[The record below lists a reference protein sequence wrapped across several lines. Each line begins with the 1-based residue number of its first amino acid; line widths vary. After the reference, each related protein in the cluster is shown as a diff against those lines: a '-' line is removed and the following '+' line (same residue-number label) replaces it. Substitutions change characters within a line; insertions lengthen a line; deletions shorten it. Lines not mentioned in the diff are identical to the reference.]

1 VTDKRERRKKTRCV
15 KGVLEKILR
24 GRTSHVNTKKDRG
37 KNASQNRSQE
47 TSAVASE
54 NQDANVKGKD
64 MRAEWMMKG
73 SVSSRGKQFHQSIK
87 IRRILCDGSRW
98 NAVRCMQMK

>member
-1 VTDKRERRKKTRCV
+1 MLTPKRTAE
-15 KGVLEKILR
+15 
-24 GRTSHVNTKKDRG
+24 
-37 KNASQNRSQE
+37 KNASQNRSRE

-54 NQDANVKGKD
+54 NQDANVKEKD

-73 SVSSRGKQFHQSIK
+73 SVSSRAKQFHQSTK
-87 IRRILCDGSRW
+87 IRRILCDDSRW